1 MPFRFQDAMLPN
13 DFTNER
19 MTCEFIPGKRSERR
33 NETVIQSDRTRLV
46 VLHKSALIL
55 GALGPFVKIRHS
67 TAGVANKDAGSP
79 DHMDRLATSPR
90 FRPGLEI
97 VRTRD

>member
-1 MPFRFQDAMLPN
+1 MILKGDLFHNRHSREGGNP
-13 DFTNER
+13 
-19 MTCEFIPGKRSERR
+19 ERR
-33 NETVIQSDRTRLV
+33 TGCLVPRPRLV

-67 TAGVANKDAGSP
+67 TAGVANRDAGSP